1 MMTVFLI
8 IAILALILGVLSGL
22 YALHYALI
30 THKWKRKEKKHD
42 KPYRGQRTGVYIP
55 EQRK

>member
-8 IAILALILGVLSGL
+8 IAVLALILGVISGL
-22 YALHYALI
+22 YALHYMLAR
-30 THKWKRKEKKHD
+30 HKWKRKEKKHD
-42 KPYRGQRTGVYIP
+42 KPYRGQRPGVYAP

>member
-8 IAILALILGVLSGL
+8 IAILALILGVISGL
-22 YALHYALI
+22 YALRYVLI
-30 THKWKRKEKKHD
+30 SHKWKRKEKKHD
-42 KPYRGQRTGVYIP
+42 KPYRGQRSGVYAP

>member
-1 MMTVFLI
+1 MTVFLI

-22 YALHYALI
+22 YALHYMLI

-42 KPYRGQRTGVYIP
+42 KSYRCKRPGVYTP
-55 EQRK
+55 EQRQ